1 MTPVH
6 VPQNLNNAIL
16 DLHRCQL
23 AEQCQLLNHLQITRV
38 EIEKQKERE
47 ERQMQQR
54 ISLIVNQ

>member
-23 AEQCQLLNHLQITRV
+23 AEQYQLLNHLQITRV

-47 ERQMQQR
+47 ERQMQQQ